1 MDHQAFAQLLGNYGE
16 FVGAI
21 AVVVTLFY
29 LAVQVRQN
37 RQSVDANTQALEDER
52 KVRLAEA
59 YQSRLQNMSANERLM
74 ASSESLA
81 DIGVRLFDA
90 GFPSPDSLDVLNP
103 VDWRRWQSWVRL
115 QYLNIENLHYQ
126 YELGLL
132 EPRFYEEVVVRRV
145 RDLGSVWKHLGLT
158 ESMGRPGFHA
168 EIEHILSGSRAPGL
182 QGSRAPGLQGSRA
195 SGEST

>member
-21 AVVVTLFY
+21 GVVVTLFY
-29 LAVQVRQN
+29 LAAQVRQN
-37 RQSVDANTQALEDER
+37 RQSVDANTRALEDER

-59 YQSRLQNMSANERLM
+59 YQSRLQNMSANARLI

-81 DIGVRLFDA
+81 DIAERAYDA
-90 GFPSPDSLDVLNP
+90 GFPSPASLDVLNP
-103 VDWRRWQSWVRL
+103 VDRRRYEAWVTL

-132 EPRFYEEVVVRRV
+132 EREFYQEVVRHRI
-145 RDLGSVWKHLGLT
+145 RDLGGIWKHAGLAGRT
-158 ESMGRPGFHA
+158 GRPAFHA
-168 EIEHILSGSRAPGL
+168 EIERVLNEFSAEP
-182 QGSRAPGLQGSRA
+182 
-195 SGEST
+195 T

>member
-1 MDHQAFAQLLGNYGE
+1 MDLMSAAQLLGNFGE

-29 LAVQVRQN
+29 LAAQVRQN
-37 RQSVDANTQALEDER
+37 RVSVDANTRALEDER
-52 KVRLAEA
+52 KVRLAET
-59 YQSRLQNMSANERLM
+59 YQSRLQNMSANARLM

-81 DIGVRLFDA
+81 DIGERVTDA

-103 VDWRRWQSWVRL
+103 VDRRRWQAWVNL

-132 EPRFYEEVVVRRV
+132 EPRFYEEVVAKRIGA
-145 RDLGSVWKHLGLT
+145 LGDVWKHTGVVG
-158 ESMGRPGFHA
+158 SMGRPEFHA
-168 EIEHILSGSRAPGL
+168 EIERVLRGF
-182 QGSRAPGLQGSRA
+182 
-195 SGEST
+195 STSSDPA